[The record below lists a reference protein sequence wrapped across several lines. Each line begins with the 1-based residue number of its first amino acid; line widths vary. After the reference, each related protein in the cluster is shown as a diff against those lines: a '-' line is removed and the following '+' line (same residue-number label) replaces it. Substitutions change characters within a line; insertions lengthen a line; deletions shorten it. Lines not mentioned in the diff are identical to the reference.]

1 MASIRIKASEPPAR
15 IAPTGIWF
23 EAEVDGFAT
32 TWAKGETGEVYDPTF
47 HDIHYT
53 WRILTPEPWAFDA
66 PGNMI
71 PDWNDAT
78 RAHGKKV
85 SLFFPEPGRF
95 TVEVIARDAEGTE
108 ARAEYPVE
116 IAPTDPQFPGEA
128 TLAVSFDP
136 AETWKDAPD
145 GALKIAS
152 VAELEAAIRRRGQ
165 PTRILFRRG
174 QTFVLPTIRMGRAPL
189 YHIDAWGAGRPPL
202 IVPRPDNTR
211 PVFAIFAG
219 TRISQFTLANLD
231 MRGLW
236 DATTETGLSNGLP
249 FVWKTAQ
256 RKGYYV
262 VWGCRFSGF
271 DMLDVRVKAGTESV
285 VLLGNSTITN
295 WRIHGVFF
303 WGDAA
308 RLGLAGMQIAQH
320 VNALHGGRLARPLV
334 NRGGPLRTVDGKQVY
349 IGTCDFFSRT
359 GWSGVAGET
368 ADQPCLRLNTRA
380 QRDVFYNV
388 DRVVCEGGLQ
398 IYNMAG
404 ATVTREEDPGNYLLD
419 KALLIGTAKT
429 IGPFIES
436 QFGGTTCRNVIGIL
450 PNTARKHPN
459 PWNGSLRTGADVP
472 QPGNLEA
479 PVALYNSTFL
489 DLRGEGDSWKLHVLR
504 RNKAGFQN
512 QTLENNLV
520 GEADLAVPIPGVTP
534 RYRGIRYGF
543 QGIVGT
549 LERAIPNGDALYL
562 PYEFV
567 RQNTPADEDTPATD
581 QAYWQANAERD
592 VFHAFVVGNAV
603 HQAVLRQIRV
613 AFTPE
618 HVVIQNTSGATWEAE
633 ARWALKL
640 DRTSRLPAMDER
652 FASPETLPLPYP
664 KQNMPAT
671 GLVAFDDF
679 FGNPRG
685 DTPVAGALNPK
696 S

>member
-1 MASIRIKASEPPAR
+1 MASIKIRATEPPAR

-23 EAEVDGFAT
+23 EADVEGFAT
-32 TWAKGETGEVYDPTF
+32 NWDKGETGDVYDPTF
-47 HDIHYT
+47 HDVHYT

-85 SLFFPEPGRF
+85 SLFFPKPGRF
-95 TVEVIARDAEGTE
+95 MVEVIARDAEGTE

-145 GALKIAS
+145 GALKVAS
-152 VAELEAAIRRRGQ
+152 VAELDAAIRRRGQ

-174 QTFVLPTIRMGRAPL
+174 QTFVLPTVKMGRAPL
-189 YHIDAWGAGRPPL
+189 YHIDAWGAGDRPL
-202 IVPRPDNTR
+202 IMPHPDNTR
-211 PVFAIFAG
+211 PIFGIFGG
-219 TRISQFTLANLD
+219 TRISQFTLANLE
-231 MRGLW
+231 MKGLW
-236 DATTETGLSNGLP
+236 DATTETGQSNGP
-249 FVWKTAQ
+249 FQWFTAQ
-256 RKGYYV
+256 YKGYYV
-262 VWGCRFSGF
+262 IWGCRFSGF
-271 DMLDVRVKAGTESV
+271 DMLDIRVKAETDSV

-308 RLGLAGMQIAQH
+308 RLGLAGMQMAQH
-320 VNALHGGRLARPLV
+320 ADALHGGRLARPLS

-349 IGTCDFFSRT
+349 IGTSDFFSRT
-359 GWSGVAGET
+359 GWSGLSGEL

-388 DRVVCEGGLQ
+388 ERVVCEGGLH
-398 IYNMAG
+398 ILNMAG
-404 ATVTREEDPGNYLLD
+404 ATLDREEDPGNYVID
-419 KALLIGTAKT
+419 KALLIATAKT
-429 IGPFIES
+429 IGAFIES
-436 QFGGTTCRNVIGIL
+436 QFGGATCRNVIGII
-450 PNTARKHPN
+450 PKSGRKHPN
-459 PWNGSLRTGADVP
+459 PWNGILRTGADLP
-472 QPGNLEA
+472 GPGNQEA

-489 DLRGEGDSWKLHVLR
+489 DLRGEAEHWRLHVLG
-504 RNKAGFQN
+504 RNRPAFQN
-512 QTLENNLV
+512 QTLENNILDDT
-520 GEADLAVPIPGVTP
+520 DLSVPIPGITP

-543 QGIVGT
+543 QAIVGT
-549 LERAIPNGDALYL
+549 LERAIAHGEALFL
-562 PYEFV
+562 PYHHI
-567 RQNTPADEDTPATD
+567 RQNTPADQDTPPTD
-581 QAYWQANAERD
+581 HAYWRANAGRD
-592 VFHAFVVGNAV
+592 VKHAFVVGNAV
-603 HQAVLRQIRV
+603 HQATLGHIRV

-618 HVVIQNTSGATWEAE
+618 HVVIQNTSGTTWEAE
-633 ARWALKL
+633 AHWSLKL
-640 DRTSRLPAMDER
+640 DRTSRLPEMDDR

-664 KQNMPAT
+664 KQNIPAT

-679 FGNPRG
+679 FGVPRG
-685 DTPVAGALNPK
+685 DAPVIGALNPK